1 MHRRSFL
8 ALAGAAAVALT
19 GCSSD
24 DVNRVEMTDEF
35 EFEPASITVG
45 VDETVTWENAGSVGH
60 TVTAY
65 RDGIPE
71 DAGYFASGGF
81 DSEDAARD
89 SLDDGL
95 IESGET
101 YEYTFETAGEHEY
114 FCIPHEGSG
123 MTGIV
128 RVTARNF

>member
-1 MHRRSFL
+1 
-8 ALAGAAAVALT
+8 
-19 GCSSD
+19 
-24 DVNRVEMTDEF
+24 
-35 EFEPASITVG
+35 
-45 VDETVTWENAGSVGH
+45 VTWENSEGVGH
-60 TVTAY
+60 TVTACG
-65 RDGIPE
+65 DGIPE
-71 DAGYFASGGF
+71 EVACFASGGV
-81 DSEDAARD
+81 DSEDAARAG
-89 SLDDGL
+89 LDDGL